1 MYMYGAILGDIVGSR
16 FEFNNLKSKDF
27 EFITK
32 DSEITDDS
40 IMTIAIKKVLD
51 EYSIDRFKF
60 QKSPDIDSKEF
71 RYKFEKD
78 IIIAMRAFG
87 RKYPNGGYG
96 GHFFDWL
103 FSEDSNLIYSPY
115 NSCGNGSAMRVSSV
129 INFAETLE
137 EAETLAMLTAEVT
150 HNHPEGIRGAQA
162 IAGAGFLLKAG
173 SSKED
178 VKKYIEHKYYDL
190 NFTLDGIRKSYS
202 FYETCQDSVPQAIVA
217 FLESNSLEDA
227 IRNAVS
233 IGGDSDTIAC
243 IAGALAEAFYGI
255 TEEQKKM
262 VTDKLPEDLKEIMTW
277 YVSFKPTK

>member
-1 MYMYGAILGDIVGSR
+1 MYGAILGDIVGSR

-60 QKSPDIDSKEF
+60 QKSLDIDSKEF

-96 GHFFDWL
+96 GHFYDWL
-103 FSEDSNLIYSPY
+103 FSEDSNLLYSPY

-262 VTDKLPEDLKEIMTW
+262 VNDKLPEDLKEIMTW

>member
-1 MYMYGAILGDIVGSR
+1 MYGAILGDIVGSR

-60 QKSPDIDSKEF
+60 QKSLDIDSKEF

-262 VTDKLPEDLKEIMTW
+262 VNDKLPEDLKEIMTW

>member
-1 MYMYGAILGDIVGSR
+1 MYGAILGDIVGSR

-96 GHFFDWL
+96 GHFYDWL

-262 VTDKLPEDLKEIMTW
+262 VNDKLPEDLKEIMTW

>member
-1 MYMYGAILGDIVGSR
+1 MYGAILGDIVGSR

-32 DSEITDDS
+32 ESEITDDS

-96 GHFFDWL
+96 GHFYDWL

-262 VTDKLPEDLKEIMTW
+262 VNDKLPEDLKEIMTW

>member
-1 MYMYGAILGDIVGSR
+1 MYGAILGDIVGSR

-96 GHFFDWL
+96 GHFYDWL
-103 FSEDSNLIYSPY
+103 FSEDSNLLYSPY

-178 VKKYIEHKYYDL
+178 VKKYIEHKYYNL

-262 VTDKLPEDLKEIMTW
+262 VNDKLPEDLKEIMTW

>member
-1 MYMYGAILGDIVGSR
+1 MYGAILGDIVGSR

-96 GHFFDWL
+96 GHFYDWL

-150 HNHPEGIRGAQA
+150 HNHTEGIRGAQA

-262 VTDKLPEDLKEIMTW
+262 VNDKLPEDLKEIMTW

>member
-1 MYMYGAILGDIVGSR
+1 MYGAILGDIVGSR

-96 GHFFDWL
+96 GHFYDWL

-227 IRNAVS
+227 IRNSVS

-255 TEEQKKM
+255 TEKQKKM
-262 VTDKLPEDLKEIMTW
+262 VNDKLPEDLKEIMTW

>member
-1 MYMYGAILGDIVGSR
+1 MYGAILGDIVGSR

-27 EFITK
+27 DFITK

-96 GHFFDWL
+96 GHFYDWL

-262 VTDKLPEDLKEIMTW
+262 VNDKLPEDLKEIMTW

>member
-1 MYMYGAILGDIVGSR
+1 MYGAILGDIVGSR

-27 EFITK
+27 DFITK

-51 EYSIDRFKF
+51 EYSIERFKF
-60 QKSPDIDSKEF
+60 QKSPDIYSKEF

-78 IIIAMRAFG
+78 IIMAMRSFG

-103 FSEDSNLIYSPY
+103 FSEDNNLICSPY

-262 VTDKLPEDLKEIMTW
+262 VNDKLPEDLKEIMTW

>member
-1 MYMYGAILGDIVGSR
+1 MYGAILGDIVGSR

-96 GHFFDWL
+96 GHFYDWL
-103 FSEDSNLIYSPY
+103 FSEDSNLLYSPY

-262 VTDKLPEDLKEIMTW
+262 VNDKLPEDLKEIMTW

>member
-1 MYMYGAILGDIVGSR
+1 MYGAILGDIVGSR

-96 GHFFDWL
+96 GHFYDWL

-178 VKKYIEHKYYDL
+178 VKKYIERKYYDL

-262 VTDKLPEDLKEIMTW
+262 VNDKLPEDLKEIMTW

>member
-1 MYMYGAILGDIVGSR
+1 MYGAILGDIVGSR

-27 EFITK
+27 DFITK

-60 QKSPDIDSKEF
+60 QKSLDIDSKEF

-96 GHFFDWL
+96 GHFYDWL
-103 FSEDSNLIYSPY
+103 FSEDSNLLYSPY

-262 VTDKLPEDLKEIMTW
+262 VNDKLPEDLKEIMTW

>member
-1 MYMYGAILGDIVGSR
+1 MYGAILGDIVGSR

-96 GHFFDWL
+96 GHFYDWL
-103 FSEDSNLIYSPY
+103 FSEDSSLLYSPY
-115 NSCGNGSAMRVSSV
+115 NSCGNRSAMRVSSV

-262 VTDKLPEDLKEIMTW
+262 VNDKLPEDLKEIMTW

>member
-1 MYMYGAILGDIVGSR
+1 MYGAILGDIVGSR

-60 QKSPDIDSKEF
+60 QISPDIDSKEF

-96 GHFFDWL
+96 GHFYDWL

-262 VTDKLPEDLKEIMTW
+262 VNDKLPEDLKEIMTW

>member
-1 MYMYGAILGDIVGSR
+1 MYGAILGDIVGSR

-262 VTDKLPEDLKEIMTW
+262 VNDKLPEDLKEIMTW

>member
-1 MYMYGAILGDIVGSR
+1 MYGAILGDIVGSR

-60 QKSPDIDSKEF
+60 QKSLDIDSKEF

-96 GHFFDWL
+96 GHFYDWL

-227 IRNAVS
+227 IKNAVS

-262 VTDKLPEDLKEIMTW
+262 VNDKLPEDLKEIMTW
-277 YVSFKPTK
+277 YVSFKPKK

>member
-1 MYMYGAILGDIVGSR
+1 MYGAILGDIVGSR

-96 GHFFDWL
+96 GHFYDWL

-262 VTDKLPEDLKEIMTW
+262 VNDKLPEDLKEIMTW
-277 YVSFKPTK
+277 YVSFKPKK